1 MLEKELIIMNTY
13 IIPVIM
19 PVVHVKA
26 SLCFFSFIAKNCGP
40 LAVPLNGS
48 LTGNETTFPN
58 EVSFSCD
65 EGFILNGSTIR
76 RCQDD
81 GAWSG
86 VLTTCQGTIDLE
98 IRGSL

>member
-1 MLEKELIIMNTY
+1 MNALSF
-13 IIPVIM
+13 P
-19 PVVHVKA
+19 
-26 SLCFFSFIAKNCGP
+26 FIAKNCGP

-48 LTGNETTFPN
+48 LTGNKTTFPN

-76 RCQDD
+76 SCQAD

-86 VLTTCQGTIDLE
+86 VQTTCQGKIDLE